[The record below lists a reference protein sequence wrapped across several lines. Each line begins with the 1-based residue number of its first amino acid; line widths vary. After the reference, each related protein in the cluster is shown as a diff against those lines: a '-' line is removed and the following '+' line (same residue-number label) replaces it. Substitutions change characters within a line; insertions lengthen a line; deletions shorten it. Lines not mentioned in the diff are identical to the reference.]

1 MSQKVNKLRC
11 LIPSISD
18 NTIDFRKKSL
28 RLFDELKGDLTVMNI
43 SRSDDCAK
51 NKSIVVALSMDRISK
66 LFFSFAF
73 DVVAAF
79 RISFT
84 YFSFFQLHFLF

>member
-18 NTIDFRKKSL
+18 NTVDFRKKSL

-51 NKSIVVALSMDRISK
+51 NKSVVVA
-66 LFFSFAF
+66 
-73 DVVAAF
+73 
-79 RISFT
+79 
-84 YFSFFQLHFLF
+84 